1 LNQNSEEFMKFS
13 DIYGFEGEKKRLI
26 QTVEENRISHAQLFL
41 GQAGSANLALAMA
54 YAQYINCTNKIDGD
68 SCGTCPSCIKYE
80 KLTHPDLHFIFPVAK
95 VKEVKDKEVSSKHSF
110 YLEKWREALLEKDY
124 HLSVGDWYEKIG
136 IENKQGMINTN
147 DARSILD
154 TLNYKSYEAEY
165 KVMVLWMA
173 EYLYH
178 AAAPRILKILEE
190 PPEKTLFLL
199 IANNSDQII
208 STILSR
214 AQTVKIPRYGEQS
227 LQNYLV
233 EKIQASSEEAKRAAR
248 VSNGDLLAAR
258 RFIKTSEVEEFNFEQ
273 FRHWMRICFSAD
285 FVAINDFVGNI
296 AKMVRERQKSFLTFG
311 LDIVRKSMLLNYSGD
326 SLVRLSDMES
336 KFVTDFSPFINEKN
350 LDQLYQE
357 LNKSIY
363 HIERNAKAEILFTD
377 LSIKVSRLLHAGKS

>member
-1 LNQNSEEFMKFS
+1 MKFS
-13 DIYGFEGEKKRLI
+13 DIYGFKEEKKRLI
-26 QTVEENRISHAQLFL
+26 QTVKENRISHAQLFL
-41 GQAGSANLALAMA
+41 GQEGSANLALAMA
-54 YAQYINCTNKIDGD
+54 YAQYINCQNKTNGD

-95 VKEVKDKEVSSKHSF
+95 VKEVKDKEVSSQNTYYIS
-110 YLEKWREALLEKDY
+110 KWREALIEKDY

-165 KVMVLWMA
+165 KVMVIWMT

-214 AQTVKIPRYGEQS
+214 AQTVKIPRYGES
-227 LQNYLV
+227 VLQEYLMD
-233 EKIQASSEEAKRAAR
+233 KMQASGEQGKIAAQL
-248 VSNGDLLAAR
+248 SNGDLLAAR
-258 RFIKTSEVEEFNFEQ
+258 RFIKSSEIEEYNFEQ

-285 FVAINDFVGNI
+285 FLAINEFVGKI
-296 AKMVRERQKSFLTFG
+296 AALVRERQKSFLNFG

-326 SLVRLSDMES
+326 SLVRLSTMEK

-350 LDQLYQE
+350 LDQLYDE
-357 LNKSIY
+357 INKSIY
-363 HIERNAKAEILFTD
+363 YIERNAKPEILFTD

>member
-1 LNQNSEEFMKFS
+1 MKFS